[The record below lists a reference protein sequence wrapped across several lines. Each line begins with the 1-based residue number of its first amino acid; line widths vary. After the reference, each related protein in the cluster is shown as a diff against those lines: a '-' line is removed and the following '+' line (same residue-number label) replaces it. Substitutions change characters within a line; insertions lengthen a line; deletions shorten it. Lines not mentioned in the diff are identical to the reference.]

1 METVFLTIGVVGMLI
16 GTLTFGGLA
25 LRAPEGSRYF
35 FVITALIT
43 LIAFISYLAM
53 ATGEGSTIVGTGDQ
67 AREFYYWRYIDWVF
81 TTPLL
86 LLDLALLALVR
97 PRQSVGLISTIVVL
111 DVVMI
116 LLGLWAG
123 ATAGAGRYVLWGLS
137 TVAMIVLLYIVVTR
151 LFAAANEQSPAVQ
164 TVFRT
169 LAALTVV
176 LWSLYPVVWLIGEE
190 GFGAVGTS
198 GEVGLFLI
206 LDLLAKVGFG
216 FILLSNRQALTDIG
230 RGGTTQAQAS
240 RVS

>member
-1 METVFLTIGVVGMLI
+1 METVFLTIGVIGMLA

-53 ATGEGSTIVGTGDQ
+53 ATGQGSTVVGIGQD

-97 PRQSVGLISTIVVL
+97 PRQNVGLISSLIGL
-111 DVVMI
+111 DVIMI

-123 ATAGAGRYVLWGLS
+123 ATGGAGRYILWGLS
-137 TVAMIVLLYIVVTR
+137 TIAMIALLYLVVTR
-151 LFAAANEQSPAVQ
+151 LFAAANEQSPAVRS
-164 TVFRT
+164 VFRT
-169 LAALTVV
+169 LAVLTVV
-176 LWSLYPVVWLIGEE
+176 LWSLYPVVWLIGAE
-190 GFGAVGTS
+190 GVGAVGTS
-198 GEVGLFLI
+198 GEVGLFLV

-216 FILLSNRQALTDIG
+216 FILLSNRQALADIG
-230 RGGTTQAQAS
+230 RGGVAQAGSS